1 MPKKFVSPLCLAVV
15 AGWVLLIAGCGP
27 SMLTVEGTVT
37 WDGTPVET
45 GTISFLP
52 ADGKGPSFGGELKN
66 GSYRVE
72 AAEPAALGAKNV
84 TITGVR
90 KTGKMIEAGPPA
102 PAGTMVEELLSISST
117 EKCEIVD
124 GENKHD
130 FQLKSAAK

>member
-1 MPKKFVSPLCLAVV
+1 MPKKLVSQLCVAV
-15 AGWVLLIAGCGP
+15 AASWILLVVGCGP

-72 AAEPAALGAKNV
+72 AAKPAALGAKNV
-84 TITGVR
+84 SITGVR

-102 PAGTMVEELLSISST
+102 PEGTMVDELLSISST

>member
-1 MPKKFVSPLCLAVV
+1 MPKRLVSQLCLAVIT
-15 AGWVLLIAGCGP
+15 AWVLSVVGCGP
-27 SMLTVEGTVT
+27 SVVTVEGKVT

-72 AAEPAALGAKNV
+72 AQKPGALGAKNV
-84 TITGVR
+84 SITSVR

-102 PAGTMVEELLSISST
+102 PAGTMVEELLSLSST

-130 FQLKSAAK
+130 FQLKSAGK

>member
-1 MPKKFVSPLCLAVV
+1 MPKKVRLQLSLVV
-15 AGWVLLIAGCGP
+15 AASWILLIAGCGP
-27 SMLTVEGTVT
+27 SLVTVEGTVT
-37 WDGTPVET
+37 LDGTPVET

-52 ADGKGPSFGGELKN
+52 ADGKGPTFGGELK
-66 GSYRVE
+66 GGGYQIQ
-72 AAEPAALGAKNV
+72 AEKTAALGAKNV
-84 TITGVR
+84 TITGIR

-102 PAGTMVEELLSISST
+102 PAGTMVEELLTVSTT